1 MNSENNDG
9 QDPNAQP
16 KQKLGGRYAH
26 YVLFVLVIVYVFN
39 FIDRNILSILNEEIQ
54 ADLGVSDADMGLL
67 YGTVF
72 AVFYSVFGIPLARFA
87 DVWVRRSLISIG
99 LMFWSAMTAMS
110 GFARSFS
117 MLAIFRVGVGIGE
130 ASASPAAYSMLAD
143 YYPQRLRATVIAIYS
158 SGV

>member
-9 QDPNAQP
+9 QDPNGKP

-67 YGTVF
+67 Y
-72 AVFYSVFGIPLARFA
+72 AVSY
-87 DVWVRRSLISIG
+87 
-99 LMFWSAMTAMS
+99 TH
-110 GFARSFS
+110 
-117 MLAIFRVGVGIGE
+117 
-130 ASASPAAYSMLAD
+130 
-143 YYPQRLRATVIAIYS
+143 LRAHET
-158 SGV
+158 